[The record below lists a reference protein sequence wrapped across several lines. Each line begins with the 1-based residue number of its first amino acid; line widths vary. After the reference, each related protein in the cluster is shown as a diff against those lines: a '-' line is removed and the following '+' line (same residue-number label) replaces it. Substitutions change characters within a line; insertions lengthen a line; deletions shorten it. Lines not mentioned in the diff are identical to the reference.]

1 MEIRTLRYFV
11 EIAHQRSFTLA
22 AERLFVTQPTLSRQ
36 IAELEE
42 ELGQVLF
49 DRSTRRVTLTEK
61 GLYLLRQAESILA
74 LLDRTKKEA
83 MSKSELMGELVICA
97 AETPSFDIVA
107 EVIHE
112 FLTIHPSVQYR
123 FISAN
128 SQDTAD
134 RLRTGLAD
142 FGLMMLPSDLD
153 GFEYLEIPRLNQWGV
168 LTRRDGCFKGRT
180 RIHAED
186 LKDIPLFFS
195 RQPFENRFAGWLGH
209 PFAELN
215 IIGRYNLLYNVSRIV
230 RMGGQHALCLDG
242 IIGEDDELMFLP
254 LEPAFQ
260 VGCVIAWP
268 RVRAKRLV
276 TEVFL
281 ESLRKKIIEENRR
294 LVLSSEEKQD

>member
-11 EIAHQRSFTLA
+11 EIAHQKSFTLA

-61 GLYLLRQAESILA
+61 GLYLLRQAESILV
-74 LLDRTKKEA
+74 LLDKTKKEA
-83 MSKSELMGELVICA
+83 MSKNELVGELVICA
-97 AETPSFDIVA
+97 AETPAFDIVA
-107 EVIHE
+107 ETIHE
-112 FLTIHPSVQYR
+112 FLFRYPSVQYR
-123 FISAN
+123 FVSAN

-153 GFEYLEIPRLNQWGV
+153 GFEYLQMPQSDQWGL
-168 LTRRDGCFKGRT
+168 LTRRDGCFKDKKS
-180 RIHAED
+180 ISVSD
-186 LKDIPLFFS
+186 LKDVPLFFS
-195 RQPFENRFAGWLGH
+195 RQPFENQFAGWLGY

-215 IIGRYNLLYNVSRIV
+215 IVGRYNLIYNVSRIV
-230 RMGGQHALCLDG
+230 RMGGQHALCLGG
-242 IIGEDDELMFLP
+242 IINEDEELMFLP
-254 LEPAFQ
+254 LEPVFR
-260 VGCVIAWP
+260 VNSVIAWP

-276 TEVFL
+276 AEVFL
-281 ESLRKKIIEENRR
+281 ESLRKKVIEKSGALQPTEAIK
-294 LVLSSEEKQD
+294 S